1 MFALSFE
8 LSTTKAIFV
17 GIAVACLLILGV
29 RLIFKDWVLRM
40 ENMFLWCLWGQY
52 VLLLTAV
59 LFGRWQTSL
68 TVLGLAAL
76 GVVALHG
83 FRFVGEAIWFD
94 IKRRR

>member
-40 ENMFLWCLWGQY
+40 ENMFLCSGGG
-52 VLLLTAV
+52 A
-59 LFGRWQTSL
+59 R
-68 TVLGLAAL
+68 AASGPL
-76 GVVALHG
+76 CCSAGGKHL
-83 FRFVGEAIWFD
+83 
-94 IKRRR
+94 